1 MRRAIAV
8 LLLGSALLSPP
19 SRAQTPGDRIFH
31 SGVEPAFVVSGRIGY
46 PAPLAGA
53 TIEAFAGSYVATTQS
68 GADGRYRVHLEQRYL
83 AGDPLVD
90 LVGYGRD
97 ARAHEVWAGALG
109 PLSRLQNLGS
119 SSGVDESQEA
129 FAHLGPY
136 STAVNAALRGH
147 AGFTRITDRAV
158 FERAARAST
167 PKPYLVYGLA
177 LIARG
182 ELALPAGATNTF
194 AAVLAP
200 ASAQALYAAVDA
212 LNTTTCT
219 TPADSAYCAV
229 ALTLPQDAAAV
240 PTAALANAVT
250 YLPYSA
256 YSSVLG
262 SSQEYVLA
270 YRLQGSSGSV
280 YTGAIQPT
288 AVTVTADGSG
298 GYTLARSDGQ
308 PLSSQTFYDLVGGH
322 QVRVLYENMALALRP
337 SYGPGGVTRH
347 AVSFAMRYRYPDNPK
362 IPTRH
367 QAALPVLPADTA
379 GEPLPALIS
388 SAVPTLTGGSFV
400 LSLPEDLGA
409 ANASAEGRYGYDI
422 HDFGAGTGTTRRRA
436 RSFSWSAAGT
446 GLVNLQYGTTQATLQ
461 FVNEEEPGV
470 WRSVMRM
477 QDATRDIYLVGLL
490 LPAQA
495 SGWSPAAPPTGYQS
509 RINGDFCST
518 PYGDL
523 DRLTSDPIC
532 WPFGW
537 IMQPGGRLDRLDAPS
552 WGSWSYASAPAGGG
566 LLFANNSG
574 SQRRGWER
582 VRYAGGR
589 GYVLENLTLG
599 SPAPAITFAPTS
611 RLVRIYDN

>member
-1 MRRAIAV
+1 MRRAITV
-8 LLLGSALLSPP
+8 LLLLSALLSSP
-19 SRAQTPGDRIFH
+19 SVAQTPGDRIFH

-53 TIEAFAGSYVATTQS
+53 TVEAFAGSYVATTLS
-68 GADGRYRVHLEQRYL
+68 AADGRYRVHLEQRYL

-109 PLSRLQNLGS
+109 PLSRLQSLGS
-119 SSGVDESQEA
+119 GGGVDESQEA

-136 STAVNAALRGH
+136 STAVSAALRGY
-147 AGFTRITDRAV
+147 AGFTRIGDRAV
-158 FERAARAST
+158 FERAARASA

-182 ELALPAGATNTF
+182 SVPLPAGAANTF

-200 ASAQALYAAVDA
+200 APAQMLYAAVGA
-212 LNTTTCT
+212 LDTATCT

-240 PTAALANAVT
+240 PTAAPTDAIT

-256 YSSVLG
+256 YSSTLG
-262 SSQEYVLA
+262 SSQDYVLA
-270 YRLQGSSGSV
+270 YRLQGSSGSL

-288 AVTVTADGSG
+288 DVSVTADGSG
-298 GYTLARSDGQ
+298 GYTLARSDGL
-308 PLSSQTFYDLVGGH
+308 PLRSLTFYNLVGGN
-322 QVRVLYENMALALRP
+322 QIRVIEDAMTLSLRP
-337 SYGPGGVTRH
+337 SYGPGGVARH
-347 AVSFAMRYRYPDNPK
+347 ALAYAMRYSYPDNPE
-362 IPTRH
+362 IPTRN
-367 QAALPVLPADTA
+367 QAAPPALPADTA
-379 GEPLPALIS
+379 GEPLPAPLG
-388 SAVPTLTGGSFV
+388 SAVPALAGGSFV
-400 LSLPEDLGA
+400 LSLPEDLGT
-409 ANASAEGRYGYDI
+409 ANASLEGRYGYDI

-436 RSFSWSAAGT
+436 RGFSWSTAGA

-461 FVNEEEPGV
+461 LVNEEEPGV
-470 WRSVMRM
+470 WRSVMRL

-495 SGWSPAAPPTGYQS
+495 SGWSPAAPPTAYQS

-537 IMQPGGRLDRLDAPS
+537 ILQPGGRLDRLDAPS
-552 WGSWSYASAPAGGG
+552 WGSWSYAPAPSGA
-566 LLFANNSG
+566 LLFANNSA

-582 VRYAGGR
+582 VRNVQSQGF
-589 GYVLENLTLG
+589 VLENLSTG
-599 SPAPAITFAPTS
+599 SPAPAITFGPTS
-611 RLVRIYDN
+611 RLVRIRDN